1 MFLVEDQ
8 RHGTTPQ
15 LVFSW
20 EDPRKDGYKG
30 NVIED
35 VHLDYNMEAVHSWP
49 DGADRPEACVGR
61 AGNDP
66 KQYKVF
72 KYRSELEKV
81 GYQLAPGMP
90 VVIGSWSRYV
100 KLNPRPENLEKVPEE
115 EWYERLDEYD
125 EGARRRRRQAQ
136 EPGCAGRRRSRRG
149 GRVGGEKTFHRGQ
162 QYPRDLV
169 SAAQGAPGRSPPVGT
184 ERPPRRR

>member
-125 EGARRRRRQAQ
+125 EGARRRRRRAQ
-136 EPGCAGRRRSRRG
+136 EPDAPAGG
-149 GRVGGEKTFHRGQ
+149 GRDEVAAWVAKRHFIADSSIQEIWYLPRGR
-162 QYPRDLV
+162 PRTK
-169 SAAQGAPGRSPPVGT
+169 SACWN
-184 ERPPRRR
+184 